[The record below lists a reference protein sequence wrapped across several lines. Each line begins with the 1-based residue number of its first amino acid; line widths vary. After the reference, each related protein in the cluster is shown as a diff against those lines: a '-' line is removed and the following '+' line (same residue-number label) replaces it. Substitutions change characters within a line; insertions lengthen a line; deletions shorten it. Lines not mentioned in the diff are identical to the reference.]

1 MEASNKSKSAELI
14 NKLVEIEDS
23 VKSIQARTD
32 ESFTGYLGSIEN
44 FISSYT
50 DEIDGYLKYLEKQ
63 QSSIEE
69 TLNDIGS
76 TVEDVCKD
84 KPLSI
89 STELRLADTSKSLQ
103 MYSEKLETEIRVIRY
118 LLDGLSSMYGNIYD
132 TIAEHI
138 KFTNKRE
145 EVNETAEEDVPD
157 DNERIEFDVDA
168 DNLTAD
174 EIAELN
180 AELVRSFNE
189 ANGLNSSLQNQE
201 IDNEKLLENLE
212 EEIMNNSKKPKN
224 SPGYLT
230 KEGLRQII
238 FPSIK

>member
-1 MEASNKSKSAELI
+1 
-14 NKLVEIEDS
+14 
-23 VKSIQARTD
+23 
-32 ESFTGYLGSIEN
+32 
-44 FISSYT
+44 
-50 DEIDGYLKYLEKQ
+50 
-63 QSSIEE
+63 
-69 TLNDIGS
+69 
-76 TVEDVCKD
+76 
-84 KPLSI
+84 
-89 STELRLADTSKSLQ
+89 